1 MRRTRRGGLPLD
13 TTTGAWQDVI
23 VLGHEPG
30 MKQTNRYVVRLL
42 RGRQKRTLALNAF
55 NHSATLLSEVVHGG
69 YTDTRRL
76 HHGGV
81 TRRSTRAT
89 TRRTNAQRGAR
100 AEESP
105 WNPKKQPSESP

>member
-1 MRRTRRGGLPLD
+1 MRHTRRGGLPLD
-13 TTTGAWQDVI
+13 TTTGAWQDVV

-76 HHGGV
+76 H
-81 TRRSTRAT
+81 
-89 TRRTNAQRGAR
+89 
-100 AEESP
+100 
-105 WNPKKQPSESP
+105 